1 VETFPFMRLLLLA
14 FMPAIHALACDC
26 MRVKTF
32 CEQPPDPG
40 AKDAAIFVG
49 TVTDQY
55 PPLAA
60 SESAAQIEAN
70 IMRWRNDLTEVEFQ
84 NAWKN
89 RSYAPDGP
97 RLFRLSVTEIFQ
109 GAAGSEVVM
118 AGGWGDCDFQFRVGE
133 TYLVAAHRTEQ
144 SRRLSATICSQSRIL
159 GDAQGDLRALRAWR
173 TGATLS
179 PLLYGRVL
187 DYTSRAGAYRD
198 RPKPIA
204 SVRVRLDVDGVV
216 RNTFSDPAGSF
227 VFENVKPGAIR
238 LTTDLKPMSF
248 ERVEVS
254 DPPLFG
260 PTCRQVNVKLTETQ
274 SVQGRVILRGA
285 PHTAIELQL
294 VPVGGGAIWPRDIA
308 MASADGSFSLSL
320 LEPGDYVL
328 QVRLWRFAAPV
339 SSENFY
345 PGATDKSAAQILHIK
360 KGEIIRLQDWIL
372 PPFLGDDDVG
382 QVGNLLPIGNR
393 PVNSEFQLTRRIA
406 NPPQVTNLPH
416 TNVVRFFTELVAV
429 AQAASLG

>member
-1 VETFPFMRLLLLA
+1 VTFPFMRLLLLA
-14 FMPAIHALACDC
+14 LMPAIQALACDC

-40 AKDAAIFVG
+40 AKDVAILVG
-49 TVTDQY
+49 TVTEQY
-55 PPLAA
+55 PPLAPP
-60 SESAAQIEAN
+60 ESAGQIETN
-70 IMRWRNDLTEVEFQ
+70 LRRWRNDLTEVEFQ

-97 RLFRLSVTEIFQ
+97 RLFRLRVTEVFQ
-109 GAAGSEVVM
+109 GALGSEVVM

-144 SRRLSATICSQSRIL
+144 SHRWTTTICSQSRIL
-159 GDAQGDLRALRAWR
+159 GDAQGEIRALRAWK
-173 TGATLS
+173 TGATLR

-187 DYTSRAGAYRD
+187 DYTSRAGAYAD

-204 SVRVRLDVDGVV
+204 KVRVRLDVDGDV
-216 RNTFSDPAGSF
+216 RDTLSDPAGSF

-238 LTTDLKPMSF
+238 LTTDLKPLSF

-260 PTCRQVNVKLTETQ
+260 PTCRQVNVTLTEIQ
-274 SVQGRVILRGA
+274 SVQGRAILRGGPNA
-285 PHTAIELQL
+285 VIELQL

-308 MASADGSFSLSL
+308 MASADGSFNLSS

-328 QVRLWRFAAPV
+328 QASLWPLAAPV
-339 SSENFY
+339 SSESREPKVIFY
-345 PGATDKSAAQILHIK
+345 PGVNDKSTAQVLRVK
-360 KGEIIRLQDWIL
+360 KGEIIRLPDWIL
-372 PPFLGDDDVG
+372 P
-382 QVGNLLPIGNR
+382 R
-393 PVNSEFQLTRRIA
+393 PKR
-406 NPPQVTNLPH
+406 
-416 TNVVRFFTELVAV
+416 
-429 AQAASLG
+429 